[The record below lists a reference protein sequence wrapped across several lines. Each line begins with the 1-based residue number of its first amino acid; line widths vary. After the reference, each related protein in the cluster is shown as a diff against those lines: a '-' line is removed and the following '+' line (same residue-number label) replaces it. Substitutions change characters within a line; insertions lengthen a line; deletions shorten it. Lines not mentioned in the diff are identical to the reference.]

1 MVESDSQIEDT
12 AMMQDYIFLPVI
24 QYDFKTA
31 ADLGEEQASSSLN
44 GF

>member
-1 MVESDSQIEDT
+1 MVESDSQIEDA

-24 QYDFKTA
+24 QYDFKTT
-31 ADLGEEQASSSLN
+31 ADLGEKQASYSLN

>member
-1 MVESDSQIEDT
+1 MVESGSQIEDT
-12 AMMQDYIFLPVI
+12 ALMQDYIFLSVI

-31 ADLGEEQASSSLN
+31 ADLGEKQASYSLN